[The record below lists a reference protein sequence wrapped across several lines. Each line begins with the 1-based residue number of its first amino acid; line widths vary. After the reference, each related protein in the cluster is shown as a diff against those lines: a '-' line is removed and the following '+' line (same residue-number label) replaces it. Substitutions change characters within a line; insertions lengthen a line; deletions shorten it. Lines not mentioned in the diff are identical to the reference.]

1 MSAFTTLGT
10 TPRGASPRL
19 RRYRNVTK
27 PAAQLNIDDL
37 SIQRLRIR
45 TGKFP
50 TSFSETDKSSL
61 RSEVRSKGGYYSV
74 IADAVSRLP
83 NNTRDARLALYDLAE
98 ITLTAELLN
107 CAEISD
113 EQMAVERLAFER
125 AMRKIEDGLRK
136 KERPKRAVQRPL
148 SSFLSF
154 IRSLRR
160 SAEPERAGH
169 HPPS

>member
-10 TPRGASPRL
+10 PPRGASPRL
-19 RRYRNVTK
+19 RRYRNATK
-27 PAAQLNIDDL
+27 TAAQLNLDDL

-61 RSEVRSKGGYYSV
+61 RPQPQSKGGYYSM
-74 IADAVSRLP
+74 IAAAVSRLP

-107 CAEISD
+107 CPEISD
-113 EQMAVERLAFER
+113 EQIAVERLALER
-125 AMRKIEDGLRK
+125 AMRKFEDGLRK

-154 IRSLRR
+154 IRSLRKE
-160 SAEPERAGH
+160 A
-169 HPPS
+169 

>member
-19 RRYRNVTK
+19 RRYRNATK
-27 PAAQLNIDDL
+27 PAAQLNLDEL

-50 TSFSETDKSSL
+50 TSFSETSSL
-61 RSEVRSKGGYYSV
+61 RSEVRSKGSYYSV
-74 IADAVSRLP
+74 IAAAVSRLP

-98 ITLTAELLN
+98 VTLTAELLN
-107 CAEISD
+107 CPEISD
-113 EQMAVERLAFER
+113 EQMAVERLALER

-136 KERPKRAVQRPL
+136 KDRPKRAVQRPL

-154 IRSLRR
+154 IRSFRR
-160 SAEPERAGH
+160 SVEPDRAGD